1 MGGVQ
6 KQAAPPDRRS
16 NRMRHS
22 VTLAVVVA
30 LVAIGLTPGPS
41 AAGGAFPAAG
51 AKHLVYV
58 ADAQHNRIDIYGR
71 GGKPMGHITEGINYP
86 QGLYVDANG
95 VLYVANRGAGNVL
108 AFRRGAKSPF
118 ATFAD
123 GMEQPE
129 GVTVCPDGTLYVANI
144 LGSGGGS
151 GDITAYAH
159 GSRNPTGT
167 LTYAGGYFF
176 YLACDA
182 SGNLFAT
189 IVYGSTGTVLAFPNA
204 QQSGVTQLPITYGGN
219 PGGIAVDAA
228 QNLLVP
234 YGNGVVEFT
243 ESGNPTGVQIPT
255 VGFSQIAVDATGRF
269 LIGAAGAA
277 ADLYALPGGAHLHR
291 YAAGGSVTGAAMDP
305 GLY

>member
-1 MGGVQ
+1 
-6 KQAAPPDRRS
+6 
-16 NRMRHS
+16 MRHS
-22 VTLAVVVA
+22 LALAVAVA
-30 LVAIGLTPGPS
+30 LVAMGLTRAPS
-41 AAGGAFPAAG
+41 LAGVVVPAISD
-51 AKHLVYV
+51 KHLVYV
-58 ADAQHNRIDIYGR
+58 ADAQDNRIDIYGR
-71 GGKPMGHITEGINYP
+71 GGKPMGHITKGINYP
-86 QGLYVDANG
+86 QGLYVDASG
-95 VLYVANRGAGNVL
+95 ILYVANRGAGNVL
-108 AFRRGAKSPF
+108 AFRRGEKSAF

-129 GVTVCPDGTLYVANI
+129 GVTVCPDGSLYVANI
-144 LGSGGGS
+144 LSASGGS
-151 GDITAYAH
+151 GDITVYAN

-167 LTYAGGYFF
+167 LTYTGGYFF

-204 QQSGVTQLPITYGGN
+204 QQGGVTQLPITYGGN
-219 PGGIAVDAA
+219 PDGIAVDAA

-255 VGFSQIAVDATGRF
+255 VGLSQIALDATGRF
-269 LIGAAGAA
+269 LIGAAGSA
-277 ADLYALPGGAHLHR
+277 ADLYAIPKGTHLHT